1 MFKKK
6 LNNHEHARHENQ
18 FAIQAVHYVAHEVQ
32 KLIAENKSKYEIV
45 NH

>member
-6 LNNHEHARHENQ
+6 IKQSWTRHENQ
-18 FAIQAVHYVAHEVQ
+18 FAIQAVHYEAHEVQ